1 MSDIKQKLQELLKEE
16 KKNIILPVQNRI
28 HIYPS
33 GNNKTTYTKRQ
44 HDDIAYFC
52 VSLFIKASKALVDRL
67 AREIEADETIK
78 TKGIKIEHFGYILP
92 HKYAKE
98 KEKQYTKIINDFL
111 IEKKGK

>member
-1 MSDIKQKLQELLKEE
+1 MSDIKQKLQELLKQEN
-16 KKNIILPVQNRI
+16 KNIILPVQNRI

-52 VSLFIKASKALVDRL
+52 VSLFIKASKTLVDAL
-67 AREIEADETIK
+67 AKKIEEDETIK
-78 TKGIKIEHFGYILP
+78 TKGIKIDRFGYILP
-92 HKYAKE
+92 HKYAKQKE
-98 KEKQYTKIINDFL
+98 KEYTKTINDFL